1 MTKVWLAAMA
11 LSMGTVMC
19 RSSEG
24 PAVQAPSLPATA
36 TVAAGGT
43 VNVLVDGEGY
53 HPAQIRAPAGAQIT
67 LAFRRTTDECC
78 GQQLRIPSM
87 NLQRDLPLNAT
98 VPVQVTVPASGALAF
113 TCGMNMYR
121 GSVVVQ

>member
-1 MTKVWLAAMA
+1 MKKVWLLAAA
-11 LSMGTVMC
+11 LSMGTAMC
-19 RSSEG
+19 KSSDP
-24 PAVQAPSLPATA
+24 PAAQPPALPASA
-36 TVAAGGT
+36 TVAAGGSVT
-43 VNVLVDGEGY
+43 VLVDGEGY
-53 HPAQIRAPAGAQIT
+53 HPAEVRAPAGAQIT

-87 NLQRDLPLNAT
+87 NLQRDLPLNTT
-98 VPVQVTVPASGALAF
+98 VPIQVTVPANGALAF